1 MTTRQGSRRRKTRHK
16 LKKNVSDK
24 GKVRISDVLQSFKEN
39 DRVALV
45 AEPAVQKGMHH
56 PRFQGHIGVIVG
68 KQGTNYKVKI
78 KDGNLEKVQIVH
90 PVHLRRQ

>member
-16 LKKNVSDK
+16 FKKNVSDK

-45 AEPAVQKGMHH
+45 AEPAVQTGMHH
-56 PRFQGHIGVIVG
+56 PRFQGHIGVVVG

-78 KDGNLEKVQIVH
+78 TDGNLEKIQIVH
-90 PVHLRRQ
+90 PVHLRKQ